1 MATRIIAVKATFVLG
16 VALGLDA
23 ELKKEM
29 KNMEYKIGMKVSFG
43 RPNGEKTVGLI
54 VKVNPKKLKIEQTEI
69 RGRQRTHSIGTVWTV
84 PKDERFVQV
93 LDLNST
99 DAHGSTGITTKT
111 PSRPHSRS
119 DAVIIAE
126 LQEVE
131 CGLSP
136 ENLSCDGERSHTDV
150 MRVYRRLNKQKATL
164 HRELGREPT
173 FDELWG

>member
-1 MATRIIAVKATFVLG
+1 VATRIIAVKATFVLG

-29 KNMEYKIGMKVSFG
+29 KNM
-43 RPNGEKTVGLI
+43 
-54 VKVNPKKLKIEQTEI
+54 KIEQTEI
-69 RGRQRTHSIGTVWTV
+69 RGRQKTHSIGTVWTV
-84 PKDERFVQV
+84 PKNERFVQV

-111 PSRPHSRS
+111 PSRPRSRS

-126 LQEVE
+126 LQGIE

-136 ENLSCDGERSHTDV
+136 ENLSCDGEASHTHV
-150 MRVYRRLNKQKATL
+150 MRTYRRLNKQKATL

>member
-1 MATRIIAVKATFVLG
+1 MKATFVHG

-43 RPNGEKTVGLI
+43 RPNGEKTVGLV

-69 RGRQRTHSIGTVWTV
+69 RGRQKTHSIGTVWTV

-93 LDLNST
+93 LDLSDCRA
-99 DAHGSTGITTKT
+99 DAHGSTGISAKK
-111 PSRPHSRS
+111 PSRS
-119 DAVIIAE
+119 DAEIIAE
-126 LQEVE
+126 LQGIE
-131 CGLSP
+131 CCLSP
-136 ENLSCDGERSHTDV
+136 ENLSWDGERSHTDV
-150 MRVYRRLNKQKATL
+150 MRAYRRLNKEKAAL

-173 FDELWG
+173 FNELWG